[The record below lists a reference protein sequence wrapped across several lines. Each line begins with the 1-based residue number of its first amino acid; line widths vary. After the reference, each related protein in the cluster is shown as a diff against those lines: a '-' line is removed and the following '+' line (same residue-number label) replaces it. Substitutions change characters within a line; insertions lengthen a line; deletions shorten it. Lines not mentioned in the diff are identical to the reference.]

1 MHDHKHAVDWA
12 AIVPHM
18 VGRQALEAPQQREV
32 IGWLGIKPGMVVAD
46 VGCGAGGMSALFA
59 EAVGATGMVIAVDG
73 EPAMQEATKELA
85 ESCGVGEWVRV
96 LGGDL
101 EHDDLRTIAGR
112 EVDLVHASAV
122 VHHLADEVDG
132 LRRLATA
139 LRPAGRVVVVEGG
152 LDTRYLPADCGIGRP
167 GLEGRLAEAQK
178 DWFWSAVRPPELQAK
193 PGAPTGWNDKLHA
206 AGLQE
211 VEVRSFVLEVPPPVP
226 VRVRET
232 VRHSFVEWQRRFGH
246 LLDRE
251 DNDTLAVLTDEH
263 DPRGVLHRS
272 DVFVL
277 GVRTAF
283 VGLRRA

>member
-18 VGRQALEAPQQREV
+18 VGRQALEAPQQRQL
-32 IGWLGIKPGMVVAD
+32 IAWLGIKPGMVVAD
-46 VGCGAGGMSALFA
+46 VGCGAGGMTALLA
-59 EAVGATGMVIAVDG
+59 EAVGTPGLVIAVDG
-73 EPAMQEATKELA
+73 EPAMQEATKALA
-85 ESCGVGEWVRV
+85 ESCGVAEWVKV

-101 EHDDLRTIAGR
+101 EHEDLRTIVGR
-112 EVDLVHASAV
+112 TVDLVHASAV

-139 LRPAGRVVVVEGG
+139 LRPGGRLVVLEGG
-152 LDTRYLPADCGIGRP
+152 LDTRHLPADCGIGRP
-167 GLEGRLAEAQK
+167 GLEGRITEAQK
-178 DWFWSAVRPPELQAK
+178 HWFWSAVRPPELQAR
-193 PGAPTGWNDKLHA
+193 PGAPTGWNDKLLA
-206 AGLQE
+206 AGLQD
-211 VEVRSFVLEVPPPVP
+211 VEVHSLVLEVPPPLP
-226 VRVRET
+226 ARVRET
-232 VRHSFVEWQRRFGH
+232 VRHGFVEGQRRFGH

-251 DNDTLAVLTDEH
+251 DNETLAVLIDEH

-283 VGLRRA
+283 VGRRSA